1 MRNEKGEITIKSIWK
16 WLRSDKGKRYSF
28 FIFYFFFFVF
38 LFLFISIPN
47 NEVVDN
53 KNNNI
58 KEEQKLPF
66 NLKKIKNNNYK
77 FTYTINYNN
86 NILEYTGQKD
96 GSLITL
102 TNEIDK
108 YTYNYVNNELKEEIK
123 DSPILIDFLDIY
135 KIENMIINST
145 IIEETK
151 LIATDELL
159 YTYNIETS
167 KLFDVLLYDSL
178 IINNSSN
185 NIIIKNNSLKEVVEI
200 KLDLLNYMKELKKEE
215 FDNYEIIIKY
225 EVSHE

>member
-47 NEVVDN
+47 NEAVDN

-66 NLKKIKNNNYK
+66 SLKKIKNNNYK

-96 GSLITL
+96 GNLITL
-102 TNEIDK
+102 TNGIDK

-123 DSPILIDFLDIY
+123 KSPIQIDFLDIY
-135 KIENMIINST
+135 KIENMITNST

-167 KLFDVLLYDSL
+167 KLFDILLYDSL

-185 NIIIKNNSLKEVVEI
+185 NIIIKTNSLKEVREI
-200 KLDLLNYMKELKKEE
+200 KLDLLNYMKEFKKEE
-215 FDNYEIIIKY
+215 IDNYEIIIKY